1 MNFILPSITL
11 SVGLMAATAVSPA
24 TGQTVPAPAP
34 AEPAKLIKP
43 AQGKPRMPLVA
54 RAPSRAEWTV
64 RLTRSFD
71 GGWESDTSWEQQTDT
86 AMSDR
91 QVRSVNYSKDSEL
104 SSYRLK
110 TSWSDGTSEEE
121 WIIMGNHV
129 AERAGGRGLYIVGA
143 EQTLSKELGKSTD
156 FPELN
161 WVEPAQLKGVKAYKG
176 RPVYVFQV
184 EFDQKK
190 LSSDEARMVAF
201 ARQAKPDAKP
211 SEVLKPKVS
220 QVILYLD
227 AETQLPVLY
236 NDGTVIR
243 RYDFSP
249 APATRL
255 QPPKR
260 TMDFLRARADFLK
273 KRLTPPA
280 GPGG

>member
-1 MNFILPSITL
+1 MKAACPLIALCL
-11 SVGLMAATAVSPA
+11 GLVVPVVPPAARAQTAP
-24 TGQTVPAPAP
+24 PP
-34 AEPAKLIKP
+34 AEPAKRVAP
-43 AQGKPRMPLVA
+43 PQGKPRMPLVA

-64 RLTRSFD
+64 RHTRTFD
-71 GGWESDTSWEQQTDT
+71 GGWESDNNWEQQTDA

-91 QVRSVNYSKDSEL
+91 QVRSVSYSKDSEL

-161 WVEPAQLKGVKAYKG
+161 WVEPSQLKGVKAYKG

-190 LSSDEARMVAF
+190 LSTDEARMVAF

>member
-1 MNFILPSITL
+1 MKSACPSMIFCFGLLLP
-11 SVGLMAATAVSPA
+11 GAVLPTFA
-24 TGQTVPAPAP
+24 QTPPAPAAP
-34 AEPAKLIKP
+34 ATEVKP
-43 AQGKPRMPLVA
+43 AQGKLRTPLVA

-71 GGWESDTSWEQQTDT
+71 GGWESDASWEQQTDT

-176 RPVYVFQV
+176 RQVYVFQV

-201 ARQAKPDAKP
+201 ARQAKPNAKP
-211 SEVLKPKVS
+211 SEVLQPKVT
-220 QVILYLD
+220 QVMLYLD
-227 AETQLPVLY
+227 VETQLPVLY
-236 NDGTVIR
+236 NDGSVIR
-243 RYDFSP
+243 RYDFSA
-249 APATRL
+249 APSTRL

-260 TMDFLRARADFLK
+260 TMDFLKARADFLK

>member
-1 MNFILPSITL
+1 MKPVHSSFVLRSGLILAVAL
-11 SVGLMAATAVSPA
+11 SPCLAQTATPPPAAAVR
-24 TGQTVPAPAP
+24 PAP
-34 AEPAKLIKP
+34 
-43 AQGKPRMPLVA
+43 GKPRLPLVA

-64 RLTRSFD
+64 RHTRNFD
-71 GGWESDTSWEQQTDT
+71 GGWESDSSWEQQTD
-86 AMSDR
+86 AVVSDR
-91 QVRSVNYSKDSEL
+91 QVRSVAYSKDAETSC
-104 SSYRLK
+104 YRFK

-129 AERAGGRGLYIVGA
+129 AERAGGRGLYVVGA
-143 EQTLSKELGKSTD
+143 EQTLSKELGKATD

-161 WVEPAQLKGVKAYKG
+161 WVEPGHLKGVKAYKG
-176 RPVYVFQV
+176 REVYVFQV
-184 EFDQKK
+184 EFDQKR
-190 LSSDEARMVAF
+190 LSGDEARMVAF

-211 SEVLKPKVS
+211 SEVLKPKVA

-236 NDGTVIR
+236 NDGSVIR

>member
-1 MNFILPSITL
+1 MNFIRPSIAL

-24 TGQTVPAPAP
+24 VGQTVPAP

-71 GGWESDTSWEQQTDT
+71 GGWESDASWEQQTDT

-161 WVEPAQLKGVKAYKG
+161 WV
-176 RPVYVFQV
+176 
-184 EFDQKK
+184 
-190 LSSDEARMVAF
+190 
-201 ARQAKPDAKP
+201 
-211 SEVLKPKVS
+211 
-220 QVILYLD
+220 
-227 AETQLPVLY
+227 
-236 NDGTVIR
+236 
-243 RYDFSP
+243 
-249 APATRL
+249 
-255 QPPKR
+255 
-260 TMDFLRARADFLK
+260 
-273 KRLTPPA
+273 
-280 GPGG
+280 